1 MLDDKNKTESDNE
14 EGGKNKKE
22 KGYVPGTFDALKE
35 SLKDVKSKSDDVGAT
50 FSTIQQVVIGFN
62 KNLGGSADSA
72 ALLGTNFTDAA
83 QKLLLLDGNIKSLEA
98 GIVSAAEKNLEIQE
112 ATNRMYIASSEELA
126 GIVASQ
132 QASGVLSKTLITNFK
147 DQGYALSQIP
157 KTMEKVIQTSRALGV
172 NVAAVSESVVTNISK
187 LNTFNFSNGVEG
199 LTRMAAQAGMI
210 GVDMVKI
217 FKIAEDLFDPEKAV
231 ELASSLQRLGVATGD
246 LIDPLKLMDL
256 GQNNPQELQNQI
268 VEMSKRFTFF
278 NEQNQK
284 FEILPGA
291 KRELREIASAMG
303 MSADELAKMA
313 LGSSDLAK
321 KMSEIRFPELGIEL
335 PEDQKTLIANMAE
348 MKDGEYKIKFEETK
362 EVDGERVKTGRVVEK
377 SVAQLNPE
385 DLESLKY
392 QQTLQAKSLEDIA
405 LESME
410 LERRT
415 ANAAEALV
423 STGRGTLATNRL
435 ANKGQELLS
444 HTVKDLVNLTKEAAT
459 AKGGREFMDQGIS
472 DIKKLTTD
480 VMSAMKDGKITD
492 EEKNDLMKVGK
503 GLDELM
509 QKTMGKGGEV
519 FEKLIK
525 YGQDFPGE
533 VGKAL
538 NAATIAIENTGEK
551 TESEKTSSL
560 DNPQDNRRLDAKI
573 MDRNLDENKTQTQ
586 NITTS
591 NVNNQT
597 QNTQNVNNTT
607 NKNDVTTNNNTS
619 NTTQYD
625 QVIYQMTQSLP
636 EAFSNVKLPDVNID
650 LNPLTSL
657 QEKQLTTNEN
667 SLTELKTM
675 NSTMKSENETLISY
689 MSRTST
695 PTQNPTA
702 SNTNI
707 TTNNNPTDNSTTNN
721 NTSNTTQYDQV
732 IYQMTQS
739 LPEAFSNVKLPDV
752 NIDLNPLTSLQEKQ
766 LTTNENSLTELKTMN
781 STMKSENETLISYMS
796 RTSTPT
802 QNPTDSNTNIT
813 TNNNPTDNSIT
824 NNSTVT
830 NNDNKQFVTNDNKQ
844 TNTIQAPLALPEEP
858 VVSSLQ
864 QLYNMPQIL
873 NDGMVTGLD
882 KISAQN
888 KEKDNLLIGK
898 LTDITDNLGPV
909 MPQET
914 PSNPFYQPTIPNNTI
929 SPTVQTPEVA
939 MATNTTTNNVTE
951 RIVESPMN
959 NVGGTIE
966 YRGELTLTVNVNA
979 PDGMNKAQVEQSFKK
994 MLQDNT
1000 IAQKI
1005 EQNVIGGRVGSYNP
1019 TVSVFEG

>member
-695 PTQNPTA
+695 PTQNPT
-702 SNTNI
+702 
-707 TTNNNPTDNSTTNN
+707 
-721 NTSNTTQYDQV
+721 
-732 IYQMTQS
+732 
-739 LPEAFSNVKLPDV
+739 
-752 NIDLNPLTSLQEKQ
+752 
-766 LTTNENSLTELKTMN
+766 
-781 STMKSENETLISYMS
+781 
-796 RTSTPT
+796 
-802 QNPTDSNTNIT
+802 DSNTNIT

>member
-1 MLDDKNKTESDNE
+1 MLDDKNKTESDD
-14 EGGKNKKE
+14 EGGKGKKE
-22 KGYVPGTFDALKE
+22 EGYTAGTFDALKA

-83 QKLLLLDGNIKSLEA
+83 QKLLLLDGNIKSLEE

-132 QASGVLSKTLITNFK
+132 QASGVASKTLITNFK
-147 DQGYALSQIP
+147 EQGFALSQIP

-210 GVDMVKI
+210 GVDMGKI

-313 LGSSDLAK
+313 LGSSTLAD
-321 KMSEIRFPELGIEL
+321 KMSKIRFPELGIEL

-362 EVDGERVKTGRVVEK
+362 EVDGERVKTGRAVEK
-377 SVAQLNPE
+377 SVAQLSPE

-392 QQTLQAKSLEDIA
+392 QQTLQAKSLEDVA

-423 STGRGTLATNRL
+423 STGRGTLATSRL

-459 AKGGREFMDQGIS
+459 TKGGREFMDQGIS

-480 VMSAMKDGKITD
+480 VMSAMSDGKITD

-533 VGKAL
+533 VKKAL
-538 NAATIAIENTGEK
+538 DAATIAIEDTGEK

-619 NTTQYD
+619 NITQYD

-667 SLTELKTM
+667 SLAELKTM

-707 TTNNNPTDNSTTNN
+707 TTNNNPTDNS
-721 NTSNTTQYDQV
+721 
-732 IYQMTQS
+732 
-739 LPEAFSNVKLPDV
+739 
-752 NIDLNPLTSLQEKQ
+752 
-766 LTTNENSLTELKTMN
+766 
-781 STMKSENETLISYMS
+781 
-796 RTSTPT
+796 
-802 QNPTDSNTNIT
+802 
-813 TNNNPTDNSIT
+813 IT

-830 NNDNKQFVTNDNKQ
+830 NNDNKQFVTNDSKQ
-844 TNTIQAPLALPEEP
+844 TNTIQPPLALPEEP
-858 VVSSLQ
+858 VASSLQ
-864 QLYNMPQIL
+864 QLYNIPQIL

-882 KISAQN
+882 KMSTQN

-914 PSNPFYQPTIPNNTI
+914 TSNPFYQPTIPNNTI

-939 MATNTTTNNVTE
+939 MSTNTTTNNVTE

-1019 TVSVFEG
+1019 TVSVFGG